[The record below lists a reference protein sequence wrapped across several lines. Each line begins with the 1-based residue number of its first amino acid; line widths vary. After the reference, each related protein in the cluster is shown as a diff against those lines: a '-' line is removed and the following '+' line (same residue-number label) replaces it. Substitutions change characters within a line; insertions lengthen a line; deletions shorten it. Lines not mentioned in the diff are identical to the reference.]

1 MNNIEDSKRMAKL
14 LSEARY
20 KVGVSQEQMAMAL
33 RVSKNTIYNFE
44 KGTSTPDLF
53 QFMAWYETLGLNPT
67 SYILQYMNPYE
78 FDGLSAEASEEQIQ
92 ESLNTLLN
100 ELTPHQK
107 RCVLYLLF
115 GSYQGDPYAMLQLF
129 VAHAHLPMHYRF
141 SIANTILE
149 TYKMCEKCGDLKD
162 TSHVMPDIE
171 TLEKAVRQGREAAI
185 NGKDGYVT

>member
-1 MNNIEDSKRMAKL
+1 MNNIEDAKRLAKL

-20 KVGVSQEQMAMAL
+20 KSGISQEQMAMAL
-33 RVSKNTIYNFE
+33 RVSKNTVYNFE

-67 SYILQYMNPYE
+67 SYILQYMNPSDIE
-78 FDGLSAEASEEQIQ
+78 GVTADSSDEQIL
-92 ESLNTLLN
+92 ESLDTLLN
-100 ELTPHQK
+100 ELTPHLR

-115 GSYQGDPYAMLQLF
+115 GSHQGDPYAMLQLF
-129 VAHAHLPMHYRF
+129 VAHAHLPMNYRF

-149 TYKMCEKCGDLKD
+149 TYKMCERCGDLKD

-171 TLEKAVRQGREAAI
+171 ALEKAVKQGREAAI
-185 NGKDGYVT
+185 NGQDGYAT